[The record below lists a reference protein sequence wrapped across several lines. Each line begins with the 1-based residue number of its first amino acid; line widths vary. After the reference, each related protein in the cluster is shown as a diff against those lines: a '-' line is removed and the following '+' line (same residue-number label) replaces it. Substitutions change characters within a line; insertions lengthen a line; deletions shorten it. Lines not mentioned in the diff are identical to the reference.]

1 MTYTKEEIEKY
12 LEILK
17 SYKNQSE
24 EKENKKV
31 RCSNCQSNSF
41 TIESGYN
48 ICDSCGTT
56 NGHVLGFYDVKD
68 YDRLYFRKK
77 EYLSEEVSL

>member
-31 RCSNCQSNSF
+31 RCCNCQSNSF